1 MELNL
6 GKKLKMGQG
15 FFGVS
20 KYLGTF
26 SITYLIRKIVY
37 IMAIPVV
44 DFSRV
49 GYKIRKIFA

>member
-15 FFGVS
+15 FFGAY

-26 SITYLIRKIVY
+26 SITY
-37 IMAIPVV
+37 
-44 DFSRV
+44 
-49 GYKIRKIFA
+49 IFD

>member
-44 DFSRV
+44 DFSKK
-49 GYKIRKIFA
+49 GYKI